1 MSSKDSEQGRRIF
14 AQVLIVRLLTLLLQL
29 QVNVKKSVEYIL
41 DDRNMPVYGFDYG
54 EPLASPNLGNEE
66 V

>member
-14 AQVLIVRLLTLLLQL
+14 AQVLIVCLLIFLLQL

-41 DDRNMPVYGFDYG
+41 DDGNMPVYGFDYG